1 MEVCPLFLKARKVSM
16 SSGLE
21 ALTMTAGY
29 SLSMISIAL
38 YQLVKKLL
46 MAIRFVSARSYR

>member
-16 SSGLE
+16 SWGLE

-29 SLSMISIAL
+29 SLAMMSIAL

-46 MAIRFVSARSYR
+46 MAIFRVS